1 MTARAIRLSVLVLIL
16 TASGCNKAPAPP
28 PINASEY
35 TLTWTET
42 RDGSD
47 PGFSARST
55 PPDLGMRELRQITIN
70 ADNTFTM
77 TLVDARSKKPASATE
92 ALKGTW
98 TVGKYGLDLTT
109 TENTL
114 KGEAASWKP
123 INAQR
128 IMRVGDSGE
137 VPRLFLG
144 FDGEVPS
151 AVMVPE

>member
-1 MTARAIRLSVLVLIL
+1 MIAGAAIFVGRRNGMTARAIRLSVLVLIL
-16 TASGCNKAPAPP
+16 TASGCNKAPALP

-77 TLVDARSKKPASATE
+77 TLVDARSKNPPARRRRSRE
-92 ALKGTW
+92 PG
-98 TVGKYGLDLTT
+98 
-109 TENTL
+109 
-114 KGEAASWKP
+114 
-123 INAQR
+123 
-128 IMRVGDSGE
+128 
-137 VPRLFLG
+137 
-144 FDGEVPS
+144 PS
-151 AVMVPE
+151 ASMVWI